1 MSNKQ
6 ITPPLWNEETLARHA
21 QSALDDFVA
30 RRLQEA
36 SDRYIEILGES
47 RKAFSNLVRRLGSI
61 DSSNPEPGFV
71 RTIVARR
78 DLRRA
83 LRYVAGPPV
92 SEDDLGVLVTH
103 KVKRLSNKDLKQ
115 NDALSAEVL
124 KLICRLADAGR
135 FPWLQDRRRPRVH
148 ELKQAI
154 RATAVLLAS
163 QTMQTE
169 RRAYGRAVERALRER
184 LQAGGYAKV
193 AAPNKGRITA
203 PVHMPPALTF
213 YGECS
218 VHGRRTDLLIG
229 LPDGRAIA

>member
-6 ITPPLWNEETLARHA
+6 LTPRLWNDETLARQA

-30 RRLQEA
+30 RRA
-36 SDRYIEILGES
+36 RAVKSVCRILGES
-47 RKAFSNLVRRLGSI
+47 RNALTNLLRLVSAIAI
-61 DSSNPEPGFV
+61 DDSNPEPELV
-71 RTIVARR
+71 RTIVARP
-78 DLRRA
+78 DLRRT

-92 SEDDLGVLVTH
+92 SEDDLGVLVTR
-103 KVKRLSNKDLKQ
+103 KVKRLSNRDLKQ

-135 FPWLQDRRRPRVH
+135 FPWLQHRRRPRAH

-169 RRAYGRAVERALRER
+169 RRAYGRAVERALRDR
-184 LQAGGYAKV
+184 LQAIGYARV
-193 AAPNKGRITA
+193 TAPNKGRITT
-203 PVHMPPALTF
+203 PIHMPAADVL
-213 YGECS
+213 
-218 VHGRRTDLLIG
+218 R
-229 LPDGRAIA
+229 